1 MSGQLLVAGDGPA
14 ARCKHC
20 GKPAVG
26 PCARCR
32 GLVCGDCC
40 VLTDGGVGTFAVCL
54 TCERR
59 GGATLRGISKP
70 GEIVWSRIYVQ
81 DEALY
86 MDIGRGCV
94 VDLPREETERRWEL
108 TTPQWPIMSAVT
120 YGVSRDQL
128 MAKHQAN
135 HIQVAYANDAKAA
148 DECMFAK
155 AAMARALGMKVNVC
169 GTLSR

>member
-59 GGATLRGISKP
+59 GGATLRGAWL
-70 GEIVWSRIYVQ
+70 GLLGWLAVVVLVLAGVAAAVV
-81 DEALY
+81 AL
-86 MDIGRGCV
+86 R
-94 VDLPREETERRWEL
+94 
-108 TTPQWPIMSAVT
+108 
-120 YGVSRDQL
+120 
-128 MAKHQAN
+128 
-135 HIQVAYANDAKAA
+135 
-148 DECMFAK
+148 
-155 AAMARALGMKVNVC
+155 
-169 GTLSR
+169 